1 MYSGLDTDLREYEEL
16 CEHFGMGVA
25 YNPWMPLE
33 EVARISQ
40 TSWFGILSKVTT
52 LPRYCYV
59 CAIYTE
65 QCSP

>member
-40 TSWFGILSKVTT
+40 TSWFGILSKVEENNPTKI
-52 LPRYCYV
+52 LLRLRDLH
-59 CAIYTE
+59 
-65 QCSP
+65 